1 MEEWCRK
8 HNYGGV
14 ML

>member
-1 MEEWCRK
+1 MPK

-14 ML
+14 E

>member
-8 HNYGGV
+8 HNYGGM